1 MSEPSHFP
9 AVLDRAVFARLDAAM
24 PPAQLRELAG
34 LFAAETDFYMTEIAA
49 RRAEGDLE
57 GVARLARNIV
67 SIAGNL
73 GAARACALARQLER
87 TCSARDK
94 TGSYRLISEISQ
106 ACRDAGEEMNGLLRD
121 ETEKFR
127 TVQA

>member
-9 AVLDRAVFARLDAAM
+9 MVLDRAMFARLDAAM
-24 PPAQLRELAG
+24 PPAQLRELVG
-34 LFAAETDFYMTEIAA
+34 LFIAETDFYMTEIAA

-57 GVARLARNIV
+57 GVACLARNIV

-87 TCSARDK
+87 TCGARDK

-127 TVQA
+127 TMQA